1 VKKDDLSNADIA
13 LFALYKLGGV
23 TKKIHTEY
31 VAWEAFQLAPER
43 FSWRLPEFRERG
55 FPDKTPVRHAL
66 EQTKKK
72 AYGSLLKGRA
82 GGDAGGKE
90 SEGWIFT
97 PKGAEWIKQNELR
110 IAQALKLES
119 PPVLPREANRFLR
132 KVTKDISY
140 ICFQKDGDLGRV
152 SPYMFTDML
161 GCTPDASK
169 EIISKKFG
177 RLLSAATLVG
187 DETIIEFL
195 NKCRQQFSFLTDKER
210 SNEEVK

>member
-1 VKKDDLSNADIA
+1 MEKHELSNIDIA

-43 FSWRLPEFRERG
+43 FSWRLLAFRQRG

-66 EQTKKK
+66 EQAKKK
-72 AYGSLLKGRA
+72 DYGVLVKGRA

-90 SEGWIFT
+90 SEGWILT

-110 IAQALKLES
+110 IAQALKSES
-119 PPVLPREANRFLR
+119 PTVHPREANRFLR
-132 KVTKDISY
+132 KVKKDVSY
-140 ICFQKDGDLGRV
+140 IYFQKDGNLERV

-161 GCTPDASK
+161 GCTPDASR
-169 EIISKKFG
+169 EIVRKKVD

-187 DETIIEFL
+187 DRTIIDFL
-195 NKCRQQFSFLTDKER
+195 ENCRQKFSDLTDKEKP
-210 SNEEVK
+210 NEEVE